1 MTRKCVEVTKT
12 KKFRC
17 PICSH
22 QSGSLRGIAQ
32 HLAMSRDEVHRAWR
46 REHGLPEDYETMGE
60 AMEMARRILEILKPS

>member
-1 MTRKCVEVTKT
+1 MTRKRVEVTKT

-22 QSGSLRGIAQ
+22 QSSSLRGIAQ